1 MDCYQTGNN
10 VDRLEAMTLFV
21 AVVDEGGF
29 AAAARKMKI
38 SPPVVT
44 RAVNNLEAMMG
55 VRLLARTT
63 RIVRLTEVGARYADD
78 CRRVLADLAESEE
91 AAAGTHRSVR
101 GRLVITAPSLF
112 GRIFITPIVTAYLRR
127 YPDTEVECRFLDR
140 VVNMMDEGV
149 DVAIRI
155 GPLQD
160 SSYQALPVGQVRRVV
175 CASPAYLQQHGA
187 PHTPADLTQHVLISA
202 VGLTPS
208 PDWRFA
214 HTEEPVVVHVRP
226 RLTVSS
232 NDDAIVAALDG
243 FGITRLLSYMVAKHL
258 AAGTLT
264 EVLREHETAVLPI
277 HVMQHEGRHAPG
289 KVRAFLDMATEALR
303 GDPALTLK
311 KRGRAGR

>member
-1 MDCYQTGNN
+1 
-10 VDRLEAMTLFV
+10 MTIFV
-21 AVVDEGGF
+21 AVVEEGGF

-63 RIVRLTEVGARYADD
+63 RIVRLTEVGARYAND

-112 GRIFITPIVTAYLRR
+112 GRMFVTPIATAYLRR

-175 CASPAYLQQHGA
+175 CASPAYLRQHGT
-187 PHTPADLTQHVLISA
+187 PLTPADLTQHVLISA

-208 PDWRFA
+208 PDWRFVHA
-214 HTEEPVVVHVRP
+214 EEPAIVHVRP

-264 EVLREHETAVLPI
+264 EVLREHETTVVPI

-311 KRGRAGR
+311 KRGRTGR